1 MCVSSSRR
9 DEDWG
14 DCLYIEPVLHHDE
27 KKKHTLEITVLDD
40 ECVGT
45 TPFYLMSI
53 IVA

>member
-1 MCVSSSRR
+1 MRTGVIVC
-9 DEDWG
+9 
-14 DCLYIEPVLHHDE
+14 IEPVLHHDE